1 MSPSEIVS
9 FGGRGGGGGKNP
21 FIGRAYEETLG
32 LLMSARHY
40 CSAVQPGERLQ
51 DERTDRIHLNC
62 EAMRLTT
69 RLAQVMAWL
78 LAQRAVDVGEL
89 SPTQARSPKYRL
101 GAHEIC
107 LVDTTERARALSPK
121 LGDLMARSLELF
133 ERVARLDAEFD
144 RVH

>member
-1 MSPSEIVS
+1 MAPSEIVA
-9 FGGRGGGGGKNP
+9 FGGRGGGVNP
-21 FIGRAYEETLG
+21 FIGRAYDEAMG

-51 DERTDRIHLNC
+51 DERNDRIQLNC

-78 LAQRAVDVGEL
+78 LAQRAVDAGEM
-89 SPTQARSPKYRL
+89 TAAQARAPKYRL
-101 GAHEIC
+101 AAHEIC
-107 LVDTTERARALSPK
+107 LIDSTERARALSPK
-121 LGDLMARSLELF
+121 LGELMARSLELF